1 MQMLT
6 QELTYSSNLFSLTF
20 ESKLK
25 FAKPKTL
32 SRKNQ
37 IQTRVTK
44 SVFKIYFF
52 LHRMKIN

>member
-20 ESKLK
+20 ERKLK

-44 SVFKIYFF
+44 SVFKIYFSC
-52 LHRMKIN
+52 IE

>member
-44 SVFKIYFF
+44 SVFKIYFSC
-52 LHRMKIN
+52 IE